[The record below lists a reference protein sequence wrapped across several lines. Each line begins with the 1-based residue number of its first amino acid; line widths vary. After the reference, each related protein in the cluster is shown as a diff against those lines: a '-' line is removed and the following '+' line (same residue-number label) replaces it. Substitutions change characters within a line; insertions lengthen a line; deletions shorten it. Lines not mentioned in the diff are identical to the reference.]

1 MKNTEFKKISV
12 VLLAVFLILIFV
24 ISILLARNINFKKKL
39 SDLQS
44 ALYIW
49 KAEELAKVSKR
60 THKDAVVILNEGKGL
75 WDKSGEPSI
84 EVIHDLTLGEDDEN
98 EHYLFYRGGDVI
110 ADDDGNIYVLL
121 RVEGLIRKFDRNGN
135 YLLTIGREGQGPGEF
150 IQPTRFLID
159 NRNTLHVIEYGN
171 RRVSKFSLDG
181 QYLDSTPLQFQG
193 IPRQFGLDENNN
205 YYVSFYDRESE
216 TSIHKF
222 NSQGQLIKSFGETLY
237 LARPVH
243 YAERGTFIGQCTQ
256 GHIFT
261 DKNSLYF
268 SRRNPY
274 DIRKYSYDGELKMLI
289 FRKNSF
295 MPPDK
300 MIIVKQGYRFYPSV
314 QPKFIAV
321 RNNKIINLI
330 LVPEKG
336 YESSNIGWVIDI
348 FDLKGNLLTS
358 YKSQIKF
365 VPTFIDK
372 NNRIYGF
379 SGDMTKIYRFSLKF
393 KHSKNNKRR

>member
-1 MKNTEFKKISV
+1 MLNNDSKKISI
-12 VLLAVFLILIFV
+12 VLLAVFLIIV
-24 ISILLARNINFKKKL
+24 ITISFLLARNINFKKKL

-60 THKDAVVILNEGKGL
+60 THKDAVVILNEEEGL

-84 EVIHDLTLGEDDEN
+84 EVVHDLTLGEDDEN

-121 RVEGLIRKFDRNGN
+121 RVEGLIRKFDRNGK

-171 RRVSKFSLDG
+171 QRVSKFSLDG
-181 QYLDSTPLQFQG
+181 QYIDSTPLQFQG

-216 TSIHKF
+216 TSIHKY

-237 LARPVH
+237 LTRPVH

-300 MIIVKQGYRFYPSV
+300 MIIVKQGYSFYPSV

-336 YESSNIGWVIDI
+336 YESSDIGWVIDI

-379 SGDMTKIYRFSLKF
+379 SGDLTKIYRFSLKF
-393 KHSKNNKRR
+393 KHSKNNERR